1 MKNYFPTIIAFALM
15 GFAAHAREGGA
26 GRNRMMAQPA
36 SDLRVASSCTPA
48 SAQTDL
54 DINNVRTTIYNG
66 GDMWWDLT
74 NSPRY
79 EIPKGSRA
87 HSSFASS
94 LWIGGLDAGGQLKV
108 AAQTYRQAGNDF
120 FPGPL
125 DNNASTDADI
135 CNQFNK
141 IYEISRKEVEDFA
154 AWCENPNLYIGY
166 TVPNNII
173 NWPGNGNVA
182 LGQLQFLAPFA
193 DHNNNGVYEWEQC
206 EYPAFNL
213 TGQANCS
220 KNQLF
225 GDQNL
230 WWVFNDRG
238 NIHTQTGGEAI
249 GLEIRAQAFAFG
261 TNDEIN
267 NMTFY
272 TYQII
277 NRSTVRLEETYF
289 GQWVDSDLGFYL
301 DDYVGCDV
309 QRGLGYT
316 YNGVSNDGGNPQP
329 SLGTYGANPPA
340 FGLDFFEGPLAD
352 AIDGEDN
359 DRDGM
364 TDETGEQIIM
374 SKYVYYNNNESV
386 IGEPQNATHYYNY
399 LSGFWKD
406 GTPITYGGNGYG
418 GSQPANFMFPGSTDP
433 QFSTTPWT
441 EVTAG
446 NTPDDRRMLTSAG
459 PFTLEPG
466 EVNYITVGAV
476 WARAASGG
484 PLASVELLRVTDDKA
499 QTLFNSCFRTLEG
512 PRAPDMDIQEL
523 DKEIVIYLKNSPS
536 SNNYLGNFSTT
547 DANIVAYHNL
557 VTRYGGA
564 GLDTT
569 YNFEGYQIFQL
580 KDETV
585 SPTDVYDADKARLV
599 AQCDVRNGIAQLV
612 NRTLDASLGM
622 EVPMDMTLQ
631 ADDKGIQH
639 SFSIREDAFA
649 SGDRRLVNHKTY
661 YYTVRAYAQN
671 EYLKYLEE
679 SFDTLNPNK
688 PSNIGQKK
696 PYLAGR
702 GNIVKYTAIPH
713 IPSPELGG
721 TFQSSQYGSGPEIT
735 RVEGC
740 GNGNQ
745 VIDLTPASELAILN
759 AATVNNGGTSRADMI
774 TYAAGRGPVNIKVID
789 PLNVPEGD
797 FELRLIN
804 NPYSKYT
811 VTDTARWE
819 LRQTTPVNR
828 VVAVSDR
835 AISMASIFANEQ
847 LIPDLGLSIT
857 VSQVQNPG
865 WQFNP
870 DKNGV
875 LEANITF
882 SDETKRWLSG
892 VKDRDGQQ
900 PGNWIR
906 SGTVR
911 GDTTDPCRIFWDD
924 ERQFQYGGTW
934 FDEQQE
940 FEKLIDG
947 TWAPYRMC
955 ALNPSPSATTI
966 CNPAGP
972 ALNNAVSL
980 SANKLENIASVDI
993 VFTNDKSKWTRVP
1006 VFESGPVK
1014 QMNLGQ
1020 REAFTLRNSPSVDKQ
1035 GTQNNAAEANLI
1047 SSTGMGWFPGYAI
1060 NVETGERLNMAFSE
1074 NTGLAAE
1081 NGRDMLWNPSAN
1093 EMTQFNNVLWGGM
1106 HYLYVFGHNGN
1117 AVFSGIDPSLDG
1129 RLRDIPAYDMGK
1141 TMIDIMQSPLANTYR
1156 REIWADAMWVSIPM
1170 LDRDYA
1176 AHNWNYNGSPL
1187 PCDARVRLRV
1197 AKPYK
1202 RFYNGM
1208 NPAGGNV
1215 IMATDSAGTATP
1227 VQNRNNPM
1235 YTFNTR
1241 NLKVATQN
1249 QNAAVNALDL
1259 INVVPNPYYAY
1270 SGYEKNQ
1277 LDNRVKIT
1285 NLPDKCRIRIYTV
1298 SGTLVRTYT
1307 KDDSQITSLDWDLK
1321 NQAGIPLASG
1331 LYIIHVEVPGV
1342 GEKILKWF
1350 GVMRPLDLDA
1360 Y

>member
-1 MKNYFPTIIAFALM
+1 MKLHYPTTLAFLLVAFA
-15 GFAAHAREGGA
+15 AQSREAGA
-26 GRNRMMAQPA
+26 GRNRMPAQAP
-36 SDLRVASSCTPA
+36 SPERVAASCRPA

-108 AAQTYRQAGNDF
+108 AAQTYRQSGNDF

-125 DNNASTDADI
+125 DNNASTDDDI

-141 IYEISRKEVEDFA
+141 IYELSRKDVEDFA
-154 AWCENPNLYIGY
+154 AWCANPLQYPGY
-166 TVPNNII
+166 TVPSSII
-173 NWPGNGNVA
+173 NWPGNGNTA
-182 LGQLQFLAPFA
+182 LGQLQFLAPFE
-193 DHNNNGVYEWEQC
+193 DKNGNGIYEWELC

-213 TGQANCS
+213 SGQANCS

-238 NIHTQTGGEAI
+238 NVHTQTGGEAI

-277 NRSTVRLEETYF
+277 NRSNIRLEQTYF
-289 GQWVDSDLGFYL
+289 GQWVDSDLGFYQ

-316 YNGVSNDGGNPQP
+316 YNGVANDGGNPQP

-340 FGLDFFEGPLAD
+340 FGLDFFEGPIAD
-352 AIDGEDN
+352 VNDGIDN
-359 DRDGM
+359 DRDGIP
-364 TDETGEQIIM
+364 DETDEQIIM
-374 SKYVYYNNNESV
+374 SKFVYYNNDESV
-386 IGEPQNATHYYNY
+386 TGEPQNATHYYNY
-399 LSGFWKD
+399 LRGFWKD

-418 GSQPANFMFPGSTDP
+418 GSQPADFMFPGNTDP
-433 QFSTTPWT
+433 QNSTTQWT

-446 NTPDDRRMLTSAG
+446 NLPFDRRMLTSAG
-459 PFTLEPG
+459 PFTLESG

-476 WARAASGG
+476 WARASSGG

-523 DKEIVIYLKNSPS
+523 DREIVIYLTNPPS
-536 SNNYLGNFSTT
+536 SNNYLENFSVT
-547 DANIVAYHNL
+547 DPNIVAYHNL

-564 GLDTT
+564 DLDTT

-580 KDETV
+580 KDESV
-585 SPTDVYDADKARLV
+585 SLSDVYDTDKARLV

-622 EVPMDMTLQ
+622 EVPMDMTLR

-639 SFSIREDAFA
+639 SFSVREDAFA

-661 YYTVRAYAQN
+661 YYTVRAYAHN
-671 EYLKYLEE
+671 EYLQYLDE
-679 SFDTLNPNK
+679 SFDTLNPGK

-702 GNIVKYTAIPH
+702 GNILKYTAIPH

-721 TFQSSQYGSGPEIT
+721 TNQSSQYGSGPEIT

-745 VIDLTPASELAILN
+745 LIDLTPASELDILN
-759 AATVNNGGTSRADMI
+759 AVTVNNGGTSRADLI

-804 NPYSKYT
+804 NPYSKFT

-819 LRQTTPVNR
+819 LRQTTPVSR
-828 VVAVSDR
+828 VVALSDR
-835 AISMASIFANEQ
+835 AVSMASVFANEQ
-847 LIPDLGLSIT
+847 LIPDLGISIT
-857 VSQVQNPG
+857 VSQVQDPG
-865 WQFNP
+865 LQRNP

-875 LEANITF
+875 LEATITF
-882 SDETKRWLSG
+882 SDETKRWLTG

-906 SGTVR
+906 SGNVR
-911 GDTTDPCRIFWDD
+911 GDTTDPCRLLWDD
-924 ERQFQYGGTW
+924 ERQFNYGGIW
-934 FDEQQE
+934 FDENQE

-955 ALNPSPSATTI
+955 ALNPMPNATTI

-980 SANKLENIASVDI
+980 NGNKLENTASVDI

-1006 VFESGPVK
+1006 VFEAGPVK

-1035 GTQNNAAEANLI
+1035 GTQSNAAEANLI
-1047 SSTGMGWFPGYAI
+1047 SSTGMSWFPGYAI
-1060 NVETGERLNMAFSE
+1060 NVETGERLNMAFAE
-1074 NTGLAAE
+1074 NTALTAD
-1081 NGRDMLWNPSAN
+1081 NGRDMLWNPTAN
-1093 EMTQFNNVLWGGM
+1093 ELTQFNEVLWGGM

-1117 AVFSGIDPSLDG
+1117 RVFSSVDPSLDG
-1129 RLRDIPAYDMGK
+1129 KPSDIPAYDMGK
-1141 TMIDIMQSPLANTYR
+1141 AIVDIMQSPVANTYR
-1156 REIWADAMWVSIPM
+1156 REIWADAMWVNIPM
-1170 LDRDYA
+1170 LDRQFASHSFNYA
-1176 AHNWNYNGSPL
+1176 GSPL
-1187 PCDARVRLRV
+1187 PCDARVRLRM
-1197 AKPYK
+1197 ARPYK

-1208 NPAGGNV
+1208 NNINGNIV
-1215 IMATDSAGTATP
+1215 NAADSAGTAQP
-1227 VQNRNNPM
+1227 LQNRNNPM

-1249 QNAAVNALDL
+1249 HNAAVNALDL
-1259 INVVPNPYYAY
+1259 INIVPNPYYAY

-1285 NLPDKCRIRIYTV
+1285 NLPDKCKIRIYTV

-1307 KDDSQITSLDWDLK
+1307 KDDSQITSIDWDLK

-1331 LYIIHVEVPGV
+1331 LYIIHVDVPGV

-1350 GVMRPLDLDA
+1350 GVMRPIDLDA

>member
-1 MKNYFPTIIAFALM
+1 MKYYYPITLVFTVMVFS
-15 GFAAHAREGGA
+15 AHSREAGA
-26 GRNRMMAQPA
+26 GRNRMAAQAP
-36 SDLRVASSCTPA
+36 SPERVAASCTPA

-74 NSPRY
+74 ASPRY

-125 DNNASTDADI
+125 DNNAATEADI
-135 CNQFNK
+135 CTQFNK

-154 AWCENPNLYIGY
+154 AWCADPSLFPGY
-166 TVPNNII
+166 TPPASIV

-182 LGQLQFLAPFA
+182 LGQLQFLAPFE
-193 DHNNNGVYEWEQC
+193 DKNGNGVYEWEQC

-213 TGQANCS
+213 SGQPNCS

-238 NIHTQTGGEAI
+238 NVHTQTGGEAI

-277 NRSTVRLEETYF
+277 NRSNIRLEETYF
-289 GQWVDSDLGFYL
+289 GQWVDSDLGYFK

-316 YNGVSNDGGNPQP
+316 YNGVANDGGNPQP
-329 SLGTYGANPPA
+329 TLGAYGANPPA

-352 AIDGEDN
+352 PDGIDN
-359 DRDGM
+359 DRDGSF
-364 TDETGEQIIM
+364 DEAGEQIIM
-374 SKYVYYNNNESV
+374 SKFVYYNNSEAV
-386 IGEPQNATHYYNY
+386 TGEPQNATHYYNY
-399 LSGFWKD
+399 LRGFWKD

-418 GSQPANFMFPGSTDP
+418 GSQLANFMFPGNTDP
-433 QFSTTPWT
+433 ANATAQWT

-459 PFTLEPG
+459 PFTLEAG

-484 PLASVELLRVTDDKA
+484 PMASVELLRVTDDKA

-523 DKEIVIYLKNSPS
+523 DREIVIYLLNSPA
-536 SNNYLGNFSTT
+536 SNNYLENFSTS

-557 VTRYGGA
+557 VTRYGGT

-580 KDETV
+580 KDETA
-585 SPTDVYDADKARLV
+585 SPTDVYDTDKARLI
-599 AQCDVRNGIAQLV
+599 AQCDVRNGVAQLV
-612 NRTLDASLGM
+612 NRNLDPSLGM
-622 EVPMDMTLQ
+622 EVPVDMTLR

-639 SFSIREDAFA
+639 SFSVRDDAFA

-661 YYTVRAYAQN
+661 YYTVRAYAHN

-688 PSNIGQKK
+688 PSNFGQKK

-721 TFQSSQYGSGPEIT
+721 TNQSSQYGSGPEIT
-735 RVEGC
+735 RVEGS
-740 GNGNQ
+740 GSGNQ
-745 VIDLTPASELAILN
+745 IIDLTPASELNILN
-759 AATVNNGGTSRADMI
+759 AVTVNNGGTSRADII
-774 TYAAGRGPVNIKVID
+774 TYAAGRGPVNIKVVD

-797 FELRLIN
+797 FELRLIH

-835 AISMASIFANEQ
+835 AISMASVFANEQ
-847 LIPDLGLSIT
+847 LIPDLGISIT
-857 VSQVQNPG
+857 VSQVQETG
-865 WQFNP
+865 LQRNP

-875 LEANITF
+875 LEATITF
-882 SDETKRWLSG
+882 SDETKRWLTG

-911 GDTTDPCRIFWDD
+911 GDTTDPCRLFWDD
-924 ERQFQYGGTW
+924 ERQFTYSGIW
-934 FDEQQE
+934 FDENQE

-955 ALNPSPSATTI
+955 ALNPQPTATTI

-972 ALNNAVSL
+972 VFNNAVTL
-980 SANKLENIASVDI
+980 SANKIENTASVDI
-993 VFTNDKSKWTRVP
+993 VLTNDKSKWTRVP
-1006 VFESGPVK
+1006 VFEAGPVK

-1020 REAFTLRNSPSVDKQ
+1020 REAFTLRNAPSVDKQ
-1035 GTQNNAAEANLI
+1035 GTQSNAAEAGLI
-1047 SSTGMGWFPGYAI
+1047 SSTGMSWFPGYAI
-1060 NVETGERLNMAFSE
+1060 NVETGERLNMAFTE
-1074 NTGLAAE
+1074 NTALTAD

-1093 EMTQFNNVLWGGM
+1093 ELTQFNEVLWGGM

-1117 AVFSGIDPSLDG
+1117 RVFNGVDPTLDG
-1129 RLRDIPAYDMGK
+1129 KPSDIPAYDMGK
-1141 TMIDIMQSPLANTYR
+1141 AIVDIMQSAVANTYR

-1170 LDRDYA
+1170 LA
-1176 AHNWNYNGSPL
+1176 PNFATHQWNYAGAPL

-1197 AKPYK
+1197 ARPYK

-1208 NPAGGNV
+1208 SPANGNIV
-1215 IMATDSAGTATP
+1215 MAADSAGTAQP
-1227 VQNRNNPM
+1227 VQNNNNPM

-1249 QNAAVNALDL
+1249 HSAAINALDL
-1259 INVVPNPYYAY
+1259 INIVPNPYYAY

-1285 NLPDKCRIRIYTV
+1285 NLPDKCKIRIYTV

-1350 GVMRPLDLDA
+1350 GVMRPIDLDA